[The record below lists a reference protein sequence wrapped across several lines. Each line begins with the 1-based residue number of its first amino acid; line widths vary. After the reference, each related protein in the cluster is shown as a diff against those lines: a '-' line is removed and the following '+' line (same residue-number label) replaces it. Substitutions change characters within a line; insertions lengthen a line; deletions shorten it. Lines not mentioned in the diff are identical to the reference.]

1 MRTVFVAN
9 RAEIAHR
16 VIRTARSLGYRTA
29 AACSPA
35 DRSLPYAREA
45 DVLVEWEGDS
55 SVGATYLDAD
65 KVLEAARRAGAHLL
79 HPGYGFL
86 SENVTF
92 AEKVLAAGLVWI
104 GPPPDAIRAMGDKA
118 SARAVAVQHDVP
130 VVPGFQES
138 QDPEVLLQQAAQ
150 IGYPVLI
157 KAVAGGGGRGM
168 RRVDAPEAFLDALA
182 SARREAVNAFG
193 NGEVLLERYVTR
205 PRHVEVQ
212 IMADQHGN
220 VLFLGERECSV
231 QRRHQKIV
239 EEAPSP
245 AVDEALRQRMGEA
258 AVRVARATGYVGAGT
273 VEFILDE
280 SGAFYFLEMNTR
292 LQVEHPVTEQITG
305 LDLVALQLHVAEGL
319 PLPLRQENVVL
330 RGHAIEVRVYAEDPL
345 RGYLPATGLLHRVHL
360 EPADGLRYDVGFA
373 SGNEVSPYYDAML
386 AKLVAHGP
394 DRRTATR
401 RLLRATQRAWIP
413 GVVTN
418 LPLLRELLAH
428 TLWEEADLDTA
439 FLERAGLPTPPPLN
453 LELGVLGALALGQ
466 LERGTRA
473 PGPAGWR
480 VFGRATQ
487 HERFRSG
494 TSEVAVRWT
503 PTAGGFV
510 AELPSG
516 THTVRL
522 LGRQGDE
529 VTLSVDGL
537 RSTWR
542 ILRVPAS
549 PTHSS
554 LDDGDLVYV
563 HTGSAE
569 AFVQLEPRFPARAGA
584 ELEPGQCV
592 APTPGKVVAVYVS
605 VGDVVTAGQRL
616 LTLEAMKME
625 HAVTAPASGVVVA
638 LHVAVGEAVAE
649 GATLAR
655 VEAQPEEP

>member
-29 AACSPA
+29 AACSVA
-35 DRSLPYAREA
+35 DRALPYTREA

-55 SVGATYLDAD
+55 SVGATYLDPAR
-65 KVLEAARRAGAHLL
+65 VLQAAQQAGADAL

-86 SENVTF
+86 SENAAF
-92 AEKVLAAGLVWI
+92 AEQVLAAGLVWI

-118 SARAVAVQHDVP
+118 RAREVAVRHEVP

-138 QDPEVLLQQAAQ
+138 QDPEILLQQADQ

-157 KAVAGGGGRGM
+157 KATAGGGGRGM
-168 RRVDAPEAFLDALA
+168 RRVDAPGAFLEALA
-182 SARREAVNAFG
+182 SARREAESAFG
-193 NGEVLLERYVTR
+193 SGEVLLERYVTR

-212 IMADQHGN
+212 VMADQHGN

-258 AVRVARATGYVGAGT
+258 AVKVARATGYVGAGT

-292 LQVEHPVTEQITG
+292 LQVEHPVTEMVVGTEQVTG
-305 LDLVALQLHVAEGL
+305 LDLVALQLHVA
-319 PLPLRQENVVL
+319 VVL

-345 RGYLPATGLLHRVHL
+345 RGYLPATGVLQRVDL
-360 EPADGLRYDVGFA
+360 EPAEGLRYDVGFA

-386 AKLVAHGP
+386 AKIIAHGP
-394 DRRTATR
+394 DRQTATR

-428 TLWEEADLDTA
+428 PMWQEADLDTA

-453 LELGVLGALALGQ
+453 LEQGVLGALALGA
-466 LERGTRA
+466 LERGPGA
-473 PGPAGWR
+473 PGAAGWR
-480 VFGRATQ
+480 IFGRATQ
-487 HERFRSG
+487 QDRFRSG
-494 TSEVAVRWT
+494 SEEVTVRWT
-503 PTAGGFV
+503 PTADGFV
-510 AELPSG
+510 AELPWG
-516 THTVRL
+516 TRTVRL
-522 LGRQGDE
+522 AGRQGDQI
-529 VTLSVDGL
+529 TLSVDGL

-542 ILRVPAS
+542 VLRVSAS
-549 PTHSS
+549 PTHTS

-563 HTGSAE
+563 HTGSGE
-569 AFVQLEPRFPARAGA
+569 AFVQLEPRFPAPAGA

-592 APTPGKVVAVYVS
+592 APTPGKVVGVHVA
-605 VGDVVTAGQRL
+605 VGDTVRAGQRL
-616 LTLEAMKME
+616 ITLEAMKME
-625 HAVTAPASGVVVA
+625 HAVTAPTDGVVTA
-638 LHVAVGEAVAE
+638 LHVAVGEPVAE

-655 VEAQPEEP
+655 VEAEAAGGQDP